1 MKKDRL
7 SNPVIPDYTPRG
19 QKKVEEPVLAPRT
32 CLVCQKLTAG
42 YAVWRCGYTCSRKC
56 TTDYSEAKPSLIDH
70 VIGAES

>member
-1 MKKDRL
+1 MKKPF
-7 SNPVIPDYTPRG
+7 NGIPDFRPKTER
-19 QKKVEEPVLAPRT
+19 KVEEPILAPRT